1 MTISRI
7 FVLIVV
13 LVIGIAAASL
23 IPGLSQG
30 VRFVTGFGS
39 GGVASGPRQEK
50 PTGEPSEEKDGIIK
64 LTEEQ
69 ITAAG
74 VDLAAVQAG
83 TLARRIVVPGT
94 IVPSADRIARVAVKL
109 SGTVA
114 ELRKR
119 LGDPVAKDEVL
130 AILESREVADAKSEY
145 LAARLTDELQQELFE
160 RDKTLW
166 DKRVSTEQQ
175 FLRSRNQ
182 ASQARMRLN
191 IARQK
196 LFALGIDDGEI
207 AELPSQPEATL
218 RRQAVRSPISGHIV
232 ERKVDLGTAV
242 GRDNLETELF
252 VVVDLDRV
260 WIELAVSPADL
271 PVVKEQQSVSI
282 TARGILGKADGKIIF
297 ISPLL
302 DKETR
307 SARVVAEMGN
317 TDGVWRP
324 GSFVTGAIVV
334 DEQSA
339 PVVAPIS
346 AIQTIGNEKVVF
358 VRAPEGFQK
367 RSIVPG
373 RSDDRVTEVLSGLQP
388 GESVAVSNTFLLKA
402 ELLKGLAE
410 D

>member
-1 MTISRI
+1 MLCGIRAKSSTSFLSRLYARTSRPQPSLTSDSAQACERGHDSEQIGQLVMTISRI

-50 PTGEPSEEKDGIIK
+50 PTGEPSEEKDGSIK

-145 LAARLTDELQQELFE
+145 LAARLTNELQQDLFA
-160 RDKTLW
+160 RDKALW
-166 DKRVSTEQQ
+166 ERGVSSEQQ
-175 FLRSRNQ
+175 FIRSRNQ
-182 ASQARMRLN
+182 AAQTRMRLD
-191 IARQK
+191 IGRQK
-196 LFALGIDDGEI
+196 LVALGVGEGEI
-207 AELPSQPEATL
+207 AALPKQPEAAL
-218 RRQAVRSPISGHIV
+218 RRQDVRSPIGGRV
-232 ERKVDLGTAV
+232 AERKVDLGTAV

-252 VVVDLDRV
+252 VIIDLDRV
-260 WIELAVSPADL
+260 WVELAVSPGDL
-271 PVVKEQQSVSI
+271 PAVKEGQ
-282 TARGILGKADGKIIF
+282 A
-297 ISPLL
+297 
-302 DKETR
+302 
-307 SARVVAEMGN
+307 
-317 TDGVWRP
+317 
-324 GSFVTGAIVV
+324 
-334 DEQSA
+334 
-339 PVVAPIS
+339 
-346 AIQTIGNEKVVF
+346 
-358 VRAPEGFQK
+358 
-367 RSIVPG
+367 
-373 RSDDRVTEVLSGLQP
+373 
-388 GESVAVSNTFLLKA
+388 
-402 ELLKGLAE
+402 
-410 D
+410 